1 MDMLKETEEGVRN
14 LQGNTALGSANGC
27 RSIGS
32 FLKRICDKVLST
44 PQKWMVNSLEAL
56 CPKGRNKAGKIV

>member
-32 FLKRICDKVLST
+32 FLKRICDKVFKHS
-44 PQKWMVNSLEAL
+44 
-56 CPKGRNKAGKIV
+56 PKMDGKQSRSSVSERMQQSG